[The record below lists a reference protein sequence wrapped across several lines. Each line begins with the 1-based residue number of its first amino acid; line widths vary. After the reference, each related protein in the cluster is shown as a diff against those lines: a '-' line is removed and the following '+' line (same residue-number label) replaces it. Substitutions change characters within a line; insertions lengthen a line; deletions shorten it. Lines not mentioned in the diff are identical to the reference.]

1 MSLVEKHLNLNNTN
15 LQDFLSSLDNTI
27 QVNNLCE
34 YQNLYL
40 QYQNNTEEVYKIIK
54 LKINEYIKKNIE
66 KIFLPNVDINYILDK
81 ISFYENIKFYV
92 ILKNLQLDNIINM
105 MDYISN
111 ENKKNYN
118 QIKKDYYLELNNKI

>member
-1 MSLVEKHLNLNNTN
+1 MSLVERHLNLNNTN
-15 LQDFLSSLDNTI
+15 LQEFLSDLDNTI

-40 QYQNNTEEVYKIIK
+40 QYQNNTEEVFKVIK

-66 KIFLPNVDINYILDK
+66 KVFVSNVDINYILDK

-92 ILKNLQLDNIINM
+92 ILKNLQIDNIINM

-111 ENKKNYN
+111 EKKKN
-118 QIKKDYYLELNNKI
+118 